1 MSSLNKGRARLGC
14 LRYKPRLR
22 RYRIVGRQCMDVGGI
37 LSRPRCCPA
46 RRWRLA
52 RKPRRIRIGR
62 RLRGSWLGRIRLCPA
77 QRNACPAE
85 CTART
90 SSRYLDLIR
99 DLSRAPPPVPGRL
112 SYNHTPQKRTQT
124 TTTLTFASPE
134 RNIGRRGAK
143 AKKLGIGRVGDR
155 GPFAQDGGRQPGTEF
170 YFSAARPSEAPLGC
184 VMLRRIMSQAAHV
197 TITLPDGSAKQV
209 EAGTT
214 IADFVRNQIGA
225 GLAKAA
231 LFAKYNGADVDL
243 SKTLDVDGPLA
254 IFTPKNP
261 EGLDLVRHDAAHIVA
276 SVVQRLFPGTQVT
289 IGPTTD
295 EGFYYDFHREK
306 PFTPEDLEA
315 IEKAANEE
323 IKADHPFV
331 RREVS
336 KEEALALFGAAGEK
350 FKLEII
356 EDIFAKGAKTL
367 SLYQHGAWV
376 DFCLGPHGP
385 STGRVGV
392 IKLLSVAGAYWRGDH
407 RNAQLQRI
415 YGTAFFTQKDL
426 DAWVHQQEEARKRDH
441 RKLGKELDL
450 FAFHPVAP
458 GAVFWTGNGTMLF
471 TTLQQAM
478 RRMCLSNGY
487 VEIKTPLL
495 FNKALWERS
504 GHWGKYRENMFLI
517 LDPEADPNASLEERA
532 SFSLKPMNCP
542 SHHLFYQMKRRSYRE
557 LPIRLHSQDVLH
569 RNEATGVLS
578 GLTRVRQFQQDDA
591 HIYLMESQIADEVAA
606 LTKMIAKVYSAFGLE
621 FTAKFATRPAQK
633 IGDDALWDKAEAGL
647 KAALEKTGLPYELK
661 PGDGAFYGP
670 KIDFDVADSIGRK
683 WQLGTIQ
690 LDYVAAERFD
700 LGYIGPDNAE
710 HRPVVIH
717 RAIYGSFERF
727 IGILIEH
734 FAGSFPVWLAPEQV
748 RILPVSERHFAW
760 ADEVAAKLRALDI
773 RVDVDKSQSKLG
785 AMIRDAQL
793 VKIPYA
799 LVVGDKEVEAGGVSP
814 RKHGMGKEA
823 DLGLMKLDAFLT
835 QITEDAKIPY

>member
-1 MSSLNKGRARLGC
+1 MS
-14 LRYKPRLR
+14 
-22 RYRIVGRQCMDVGGI
+22 D
-37 LSRPRCCPA
+37 
-46 RRWRLA
+46 
-52 RKPRRIRIGR
+52 
-62 RLRGSWLGRIRLCPA
+62 
-77 QRNACPAE
+77 
-85 CTART
+85 
-90 SSRYLDLIR
+90 
-99 DLSRAPPPVPGRL
+99 
-112 SYNHTPQKRTQT
+112 
-124 TTTLTFASPE
+124 
-134 RNIGRRGAK
+134 
-143 AKKLGIGRVGDR
+143 
-155 GPFAQDGGRQPGTEF
+155 
-170 YFSAARPSEAPLGC
+170 
-184 VMLRRIMSQAAHV
+184 V
-197 TITLPDGSAKQV
+197 TITLPDGAQKHV
-209 EAGTT
+209 PTGTT
-214 IADFVRNQIGA
+214 VGDFVKTQIGP
-225 GLAKAA
+225 GLAKVA
-231 LFAKYNGADVDL
+231 LYAKYDGADVDL
-243 SKTLDVDGPLA
+243 SKPLDHDGALA

-295 EGFYYDFHREK
+295 EGFYYDFFREK

-315 IEKAANEE
+315 IEKAANELVR
-323 IKADHPFV
+323 ADQAFV
-331 RREVS
+331 RKEVS
-336 KEEALALFGAAGEK
+336 KDEALALFGRLGEK

-367 SLYQHGAWV
+367 SLYQHGDWV

-415 YGTAFFTQKDL
+415 YGTAFFTQKEL
-426 DAWVHQQEEARKRDH
+426 DAWMTQQEEARKRDH

-450 FAFHPVAP
+450 FAFHPAAP
-458 GAVFWTGNGTMLF
+458 GAVFWTAHGTVIF
-471 TTLQQAM
+471 TTLQTAM
-478 RRMCLSNGY
+478 RRMCLANGY

-495 FNKALWERS
+495 YNKMLWETS

-517 LDPEADPNASLEERA
+517 LDPEADPTLPEEERA

-557 LPIRLHSQDVLH
+557 LPLRLHTQDVLH

-591 HIYLMESQIADEVAA
+591 HIYLMESQIAEEVAR
-606 LTKMIAKVYSAFGLE
+606 LTQLIAKVYAAFGLE

-633 IGDDALWDKAEAGL
+633 IGDDALWDKAESAL
-647 KAALEKTGLPYELK
+647 KAALEQTGLVYELK

-690 LDYVAAERFD
+690 LDYNAPERFE
-700 LGYIGPDNAE
+700 LGYIGPDNVE

-734 FAGSFPVWLAPEQV
+734 FAGNFPVWLAPEQA
-748 RILPVSERHFAW
+748 RILPVAERHHEW
-760 ADEVAAKLRALDI
+760 AEKVAERMRAADL
-773 RVDVDKSQSKLG
+773 RVDIDRSHGKLG

-793 VKIPYA
+793 AKIPYA
-799 LVVGDKEVEAGGVSP
+799 LVVGDKEVAAGGVSP
-814 RKHGMGKEA
+814 RKHGTGKEA
-823 DLGLMKLDAFLT
+823 DLGLVPLEQFLA
-835 QITEDAKIPY
+835 QITKEAQIPY

>member
-1 MSSLNKGRARLGC
+1 MTE
-14 LRYKPRLR
+14 
-22 RYRIVGRQCMDVGGI
+22 
-37 LSRPRCCPA
+37 PA
-46 RRWRLA
+46 
-52 RKPRRIRIGR
+52 
-62 RLRGSWLGRIRLCPA
+62 
-77 QRNACPAE
+77 
-85 CTART
+85 
-90 SSRYLDLIR
+90 
-99 DLSRAPPPVPGRL
+99 
-112 SYNHTPQKRTQT
+112 
-124 TTTLTFASPE
+124 
-134 RNIGRRGAK
+134 NI
-143 AKKLGIGRVGDR
+143 
-155 GPFAQDGGRQPGTEF
+155 
-170 YFSAARPSEAPLGC
+170 
-184 VMLRRIMSQAAHV
+184 
-197 TITLPDGSAKQV
+197 TITLPDGAHKQV
-209 EAGTT
+209 PAGTT
-214 IADFVRNQIGA
+214 VADFVRTQIGA

-231 LFAKYNGADVDL
+231 LFARYDSADVDL
-243 SKTLDVDGPLA
+243 TQPLDHDGRLA
-254 IFTPKNP
+254 IFTAKNP

-289 IGPTTD
+289 IGPTTED
-295 EGFYYDFHREK
+295 GFYYDFARDK
-306 PFTPEDLEA
+306 PFTPEDLVA
-315 IEKAANEE
+315 IENAANEL
-323 IKADHPFV
+323 IKSDQPFV

-336 KEEALALFGAAGEK
+336 KDEALALFGKLGEK

-356 EDIFAKGAKTL
+356 EDIFAKGARTL
-367 SLYQHGAWV
+367 SLYSHGDWV

-426 DAWVHQQEEARKRDH
+426 DAWMHQQEEARKRDH

-450 FAFHPVAP
+450 FAFHPAAP
-458 GAVFWTGNGTMLF
+458 GAVFWTPNGTIIF
-471 TTLQQAM
+471 TTLQTAM
-478 RRMCLSNGY
+478 RRMCLANGY

-495 FNKALWERS
+495 YNKMLWERS

-517 LDPEADPNASLEERA
+517 LDPEADPAASEEDRA
-532 SFSLKPMNCP
+532 AFSLKPMNCP

-557 LPIRLHSQDVLH
+557 LPLRLHTQDVLH

-578 GLTRVRQFQQDDA
+578 GLTRVRQFQQDDG
-591 HIYLMESQIADEVAA
+591 HTYLMESQIADEVAR
-606 LTKMIAKVYSAFGLE
+606 LTQLIAKVYSAFGLE
-621 FTAKFATRPAQK
+621 FTAKFATRPDNK

-647 KAALEKTGLPYELK
+647 KTALESIGLAYELK

-690 LDYVAAERFD
+690 LDYVAPQRFE

-734 FAGSFPVWLAPEQV
+734 YAGNFPVWLAPEQA
-748 RILPVSERHFAW
+748 RILPVAERHHAW
-760 ADEVAAKLRALDI
+760 AEDIAAQMRAADL
-773 RVDVDKSQSKLG
+773 RVDIDRSQGKLG

-793 VKIPYA
+793 AKIPYA

-814 RKHGMGKEA
+814 RKHGTGKEA
-823 DLGLMKLDAFLT
+823 DLGLIKLDSFLD
-835 QITEDAKIPY
+835 QIKREAAIPF